1 MADRLKGKRAVV
13 TAAAQGIG
21 RASALAFAAEGA
33 DVIAT
38 DIDLAKLEALKR
50 EAKGRLQ
57 TRRLDVTDAAGI
69 AALAGD
75 LGAVDVL
82 FNCAGYVHHGTVLDC
97 TDRDWDVA
105 MNLNV
110 RSMYW
115 TIRAFLPAM
124 LKSGKGGSIV
134 NMSSGASSVRGA
146 PNRFVY
152 GTSKAAVIGLTK
164 AVAIDFIKQGI
175 RCNAICPGT
184 IATPSLDDRIAAQG
198 GTQAVRDAF
207 VARQPMGR
215 LGTAQEIAQLALYL
229 ASDES
234 SFTTGAIH
242 LADGGWSL

>member
-97 TDRDWDVA
+97 TDRDWDFT
-105 MNLNV
+105 MDLNV
-110 RSMYW
+110 RSMYRMV
-115 TIRAFLPAM
+115 RAFLPAM
-124 LKSGKGGSIV
+124 L
-134 NMSSGASSVRGA
+134 
-146 PNRFVY
+146 
-152 GTSKAAVIGLTK
+152 
-164 AVAIDFIKQGI
+164 
-175 RCNAICPGT
+175 
-184 IATPSLDDRIAAQG
+184 
-198 GTQAVRDAF
+198 
-207 VARQPMGR
+207 
-215 LGTAQEIAQLALYL
+215 
-229 ASDES
+229 
-234 SFTTGAIH
+234 
-242 LADGGWSL
+242 